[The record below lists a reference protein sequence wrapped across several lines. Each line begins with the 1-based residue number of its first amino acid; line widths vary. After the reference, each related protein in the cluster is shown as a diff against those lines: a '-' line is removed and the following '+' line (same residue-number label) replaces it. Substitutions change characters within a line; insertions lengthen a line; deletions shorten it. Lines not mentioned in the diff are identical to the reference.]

1 MKLIDNLYGYP
12 WMGMGNNCNSYFFA
26 NVLDGNSP
34 HVIIDSGHITN
45 EMGEQCLDNLI
56 KAIEGDGFKTSDI
69 GLIINTHTHID
80 HYQANNALQEITK
93 KSLNAN
99 TGEKAQIA
107 LHEEAEHYRKTGG
120 ARWIQIYGDAIN
132 FEPDYFIKE
141 GQFSLGNGENKLDLQ
156 IIHAPG
162 HGPGHI
168 CIYWPKNKVLIT
180 GDIVFVASVGRTDLP
195 GGDGNL
201 LKASIEKLS
210 EFDAEY
216 LLTGHST
223 EYGWMLSGKDN
234 VEHNFNFIKT
244 NYFSYL

>member
-12 WMGMGNNCNSYFFA
+12 WTGMGNNCNSYFFA
-26 NVLDGNSP
+26 NVLDGDSP
-34 HVIIDSGHITN
+34 HIIVDSGHITN
-45 EMGEQCLDNLI
+45 ETGEQCLDNLI
-56 KAIEGDGFKTSDI
+56 KAIEGDGFKISDI

-80 HYQANNALQEITK
+80 HYHANNALQKLTR
-93 KSLNAN
+93 
-99 TGEKAQIA
+99 KAQIA

-120 ARWIQIYGDAIN
+120 ARWIQVYGDAIN
-132 FEPDYFIKE
+132 FKPDFFIAE
-141 GQFSLGNGENKLDLQ
+141 GPLSLGSGENKLDLE

-216 LLTGHST
+216 LLAGHPT
-223 EYGWMLSGKDN
+223 EYGWMLTGKDN
-234 VEHNFNFIKT
+234 VEHNFNFIKQ
-244 NYFSYL
+244 NYFPYL